1 MKRPSLNHV
10 FRLVWNAATSSWVAV
25 AETAR
30 GRGKPG
36 RSRSARLGTVAA
48 IALTSAGGVHAVTQ
62 SLVDGNGGTG
72 WMVGV
77 ASQAAPTVTSNAIFT
92 NFVTQGGTGS
102 GGGAGLG
109 GVFFV
114 NSGASLTLNNVSF
127 VQNVA
132 KGGDGGSTPDV
143 NISAQTIALA
153 DKSATVSSVTAFQ
166 LTPTLVNNNGTI
178 MVTGA
183 TMSSV
188 NPLVQSGEVVSV
200 GGTGTTTT
208 TISSV
213 SGNAVTFAQPVAVDS
228 QSIKS
233 LTSAQLA
240 AGTNVISAANFGALA
255 ISDIAIGMSVLGTG
269 IPAGTTITNVTRD
282 QNNAVTGITL
292 SNAVTA
298 SGSQSLSLVNVTQF
312 SASQFAV
319 SGGGQ
324 VLTLPATGLGLSV
337 GMTLSGDGIPA
348 GTKILA
354 INGNQVTLSQAISSS
369 ALKFS
374 ASLPATTVGQSTI
387 QLTAVDSHLKVG
399 TVVTGTGIPPN
410 TTIVA
415 IDPASG
421 VVTLSNALT
430 SNPTALTIQSISA
443 QGARSLTLTT
453 TSGLQVGMQVTGS
466 GIPDGTTITSIS
478 GNVVTLSNDLA
489 PGVAV
494 SAFVASSPYSVGGS
508 LNNIAATGTVGAN
521 GGNGVSGPQ
530 AIVYVTDGEGRSGTN
545 GGSGKNGSGAAGGK
559 GGNAGSGS
567 NGIPFNYEMTEA
579 VISATVDAVNNT
591 SEAAAALATFPPA
604 AALSAAH
611 VAAAAK
617 SYVDLGI
624 AIANLAQWGVDLSNG
639 TAGRGGDGGTGG
651 GGGNGATFYGGGA
664 GGNGGNGG
672 TGALSITDGGN
683 GGDGGAGGAGGF
695 GAGGGSGGSA
705 GLGGGTGNA
714 ADGSAGSGGKAGF
727 GGGAGSDGDGLGG
740 TGGSG
745 YGGAIFVRSGGSLTL
760 TGNVLF
766 RDNTVLAGSSNNG
779 GQAGQASGSDIFMMK
794 GSNVLLAPGVGNTIR
809 IEGQIADDS
818 AASIAS
824 GGYAPGAG
832 ADLQIGGGGLVQ
844 LAGTNTY
851 SGKTILTGGTL
862 QADLGVG
869 INSASSVVFK
879 GAGSLP
885 SGLTTSNA
893 GTLLLNS
900 DVTQRAG
907 TAVPGQFIWNGAGG
921 FAAGT
926 AAGITVAL
934 GQTPSGATQTL
945 QWGSSYLSANSTLV
959 FGSEYSQ
966 GAVRFQNSIDLA
978 SNQGNVAVY
987 GTYLGSQ
994 GNLAP
999 DARYTAYMSGNI
1011 TNGGLNVGGAGYN
1024 GTLYLTGQNQLSSFV
1039 LNGGLVSTI
1048 DDHANLGHLMQS
1060 TGGSVTIKGGTLV
1073 LGGAEKM
1080 TTVDVQAGGQI
1091 VAGAALTTGNVSNN
1105 GVISLV
1111 DGGTMQ
1117 SVTNNAGAT
1126 FATAGTLAV
1135 TGGVANNANAT
1146 VVQSGDVTAAGVVNN
1161 GTWTVGGA
1169 QAIHAPTLTGNGVF
1183 AMATANDTVTIDQ
1196 SGNSTFAG
1204 SFTGNGGFAK
1214 DGAGTLT
1221 LTGASTYL
1229 GGTLVNAGTLDTTGG
1244 GTLADTGAVKI
1255 ASGATFTAGT
1265 ADIIGAV
1272 TNSGTFNVNAIQ
1284 AVASLTNTG
1293 TANLN
1298 ANLASAGAVT
1308 NNGIVNV
1315 SGDRL
1320 VATTGLAGNA
1330 SGVINLAQ
1338 ATDVLHLSQ
1347 SGASTYAGTLT
1358 GNGGLEKLGTGT
1370 LTLTGANTYTGG
1382 TLVSAGTLDTTGGG
1396 TLADTGA
1403 VAIASGATFTAG
1415 TVDTIGAVTN
1425 SGTFNIKAAQA
1436 VASVTNNAGA
1446 TVAQS
1451 SDLSAGGV
1459 LNNGT
1464 WTVGGAQA
1472 IHTPTLIGNGAFT
1485 LASASDKVTIDQSG
1499 ISIFGGTFT
1508 GNGAFAKDGAGTL
1521 ILTGASTNLGG
1532 TLVNAGTLDTT
1543 GGGTLADTGAVKI
1556 ASGATFTAG
1565 TADTIGAVTNNGTFN
1580 VNAIQAVASLTNTG
1594 TANLNANLVSAGTVT
1609 NNGGLN
1615 VSGDRSVITAGLA
1628 GGASGAVKVQSGS
1641 VLRLTQTGDSTYA
1654 GTIAGAGSVVK
1665 DGTGTL
1671 TLSRAAGSA
1680 PGAVNLGG
1688 TLVINQGTVA
1698 LDGDSILSQ
1707 STNVAVNS
1715 SASAVGTLK
1724 LVSGN
1729 ESIKALSGAG
1739 NIDLGTNRLTVQ
1751 QGGDFSGTVTG
1762 SGIFDVRGGSF
1773 NVNNTLASTDQNSA
1787 FTLGSTTGTVSATVT
1802 SGSTLSFPLIQL
1814 NQGATLSVA
1823 SGGTAKASTI
1833 ALNSNALLTVNT
1845 QASVNSGTVNVND
1858 SAKLDVQGSLAAT
1871 TISVVSNNPD
1881 AVPTLHLGN
1890 AADHSVLGTVTAT
1903 NTEIVGGVLYGNGSL
1918 SGNVVMGAN
1927 ALLSPGNSPGRL
1939 QVENLTLGSGS
1950 TSKMEI
1956 ANAAF
1961 NRVAG
1966 TDFDQV
1972 KVTGSLKIQNGSTLN
1987 IANYNSGADVAF
1999 GEAIQ
2004 LFSYTPGQLTG
2015 AFSTVQKNYG
2025 QEALFSLGT
2034 GSVIGLGSGGYG
2046 GFYQAVVKNAND
2058 TAILG
2063 GLQVN
2068 SAGNVKQFYGG
2079 ALLDRL
2085 VSTLAAGGSTDTVFA
2100 KFSPEAYT
2108 SLTEQGKQA
2117 LFFSP
2122 GSDIAGDIGR
2132 TQQGVDASVFGGRR
2146 NASNGGYASYALKTD
2161 GLQGSYTGVTKHAVW
2176 KANLVLDDVSTSSSY
2191 LSGRSN
2197 GITGSLSAAS
2207 ELPGGLGLHA
2217 LARAT
2222 YTYYRSDMTRQT
2234 GSGSAKADGVSS
2246 DAWMGSVG
2254 LAHVYNGSRLR
2265 LQTTLEVAPYS
2276 VRTSGFSEVNSV
2288 SPSDALS
2295 VQQMKQ
2301 SGTAFVLG
2309 MGLSGNIS
2317 DRFGFDTGFKISR
2330 DSRRDHSVAASV
2342 VTENASFTV
2351 RNPGLGQTQFSIKGA
2366 VNYRLAS
2373 DMQVGLGVYYLGGSD
2388 VQGKLSFDKRF

>member
-1 MKRPSLNHV
+1 M
-10 FRLVWNAATSSWVAV
+10 VWNAASSSWVAV

-36 RSRSARLGTVAA
+36 RSRSARLGTLAA
-48 IALTSAGGVHAVTQ
+48 IALTSAGGAHAVTQ
-62 SLVDGNGGTG
+62 SIVDGNGAGG

-77 ASQAAPTVTSNAIFT
+77 AGQAAPAVTSNAIFT
-92 NFVTQGGTGS
+92 NFVTQGGAGS
-102 GGGAGLG
+102 GGGGGLG

-114 NSGASLTLNNVSF
+114 NSGANLTLNNVSF

-132 KGGDGGSTPDV
+132 RGGDGGSTPDV
-143 NISAQTIALA
+143 SVSAQTIALS
-153 DKSATVSSVTAFQ
+153 DKSASVSSVTAFQ

-183 TMSSV
+183 TMSAA
-188 NPLVQSGEVVSV
+188 NPLVQAGEVVSV
-200 GGTGTTTT
+200 GGTGSNTT

-240 AGTNVISAANFGALA
+240 AGTNVISSANFGALA
-255 ISDIAIGMSVLGTG
+255 ISDVAVGMSVLGTG

-292 SNAVTA
+292 SNAVTV

-337 GMTLSGDGIPA
+337 GMTLTGDGIPA
-348 GTKILA
+348 GTKIVA

-369 ALKFS
+369 ALQFS

-399 TVVTGTGIPPN
+399 SVVTGTGIPPN
-410 TTIVA
+410 TTVVA

-430 SNPTALTIQSISA
+430 GNPTALIVQSITA
-443 QGARSLTLTT
+443 QGARSLTLTS
-453 TSGLQVGMQVTGS
+453 TSGLQVGMQVSGS

-478 GNVVTLSNDLA
+478 GNVVTLSNNLT
-489 PGVAV
+489 PGATVTG
-494 SAFVASSPYSVGGS
+494 FLASSPYSVGGS

-545 GGSGKNGSGAAGGK
+545 GGSGKSGNGAAGGK

-579 VISATVDAVNNT
+579 VISATVDAVTNT

-617 SYVDLGI
+617 SYVDLGV
-624 AIANLAQWGVDLSNG
+624 AIANLAQWGVDLANG

-651 GGGNGATFYGGGA
+651 GGGNGSTFYGGGA
-664 GGNGGNGG
+664 GGAGGNGG

-695 GAGGGSGGSA
+695 GAGGGSGGAA

-714 ADGSAGSGGKAGF
+714 ADGSAGAGGKAGF
-727 GGGAGSDGDGLGG
+727 GGGVGSDGDGTGG
-740 TGGSG
+740 GGGSG

-779 GQAGQASGSDIFMMK
+779 GQAGQAAGSDIFMMK

-818 AASIAS
+818 SASIGS

-844 LAGTNTY
+844 LVGNNTY

-869 INSASSVVFK
+869 INAASSVVFN
-879 GAGSLP
+879 GAGNLA

-893 GTLLLNS
+893 GTLLLSS

-907 TAVPGQFIWNGAGG
+907 SAVPGQFIWNGAGG

-926 AAGITVAL
+926 SAGITVAL
-934 GQTPSGATQTL
+934 GLTPSGTSQTL

-966 GAVRFQNSIDLA
+966 GAVRFQNNIDLA
-978 SNQGNVAVY
+978 GNQGNVAVY
-987 GTYLGSQ
+987 GQYLGSQ
-994 GNLAP
+994 GNISP
-999 DARYTAYMSGNI
+999 DARYTAYLSGNI
-1011 TNGGLNVGGAGYN
+1011 ANGGLNVGAAGYN
-1024 GTLYLTGQNQLSSFV
+1024 GTLYLTGQNQLSAFV

-1060 TGGSVTIKGGTLV
+1060 AGGSVTINGGTLV
-1073 LGGAEKM
+1073 LGGAETM
-1080 TTVDVQAGGQI
+1080 TTVDVKAGGQM
-1091 VAGAALTTGNVSNN
+1091 VAGGALTAGDVSNR

-1135 TGGVANNANAT
+1135 TGAVANNATAT
-1146 VVQSGDVTAAGVVNN
+1146 VVQSGDVTAASVVNN
-1161 GTWTVGGA
+1161 GNWTVSGA
-1169 QAIHAPTLTGNGVF
+1169 QAIHTPTLTGNGSF
-1183 AMATANDTVTIDQ
+1183 AMANAADTATIDQ

-1204 SFTGNGGFAK
+1204 TFTGNGAFAK

-1221 LTGASTYL
+1221 LTGASTNL

-1244 GTLADTGAVKI
+1244 GTLADTGAVTI

-1272 TNSGTFNVNAIQ
+1272 TNHGTFNVNAVQ
-1284 AVASLTNTG
+1284 AVASVANDG
-1293 TANLN
+1293 TTNLN
-1298 ANLASAGAVT
+1298 ADLASAGAVT
-1308 NNGIVNV
+1308 NNGTVNV
-1315 SGDRL
+1315 SGDRS
-1320 VATTGLAGNA
+1320 VATTGLAGSA

-1338 ATDVLHLSQ
+1338 ATDVLHLTQ
-1347 SGASTYAGTLT
+1347 SGASTYAGTLA
-1358 GNGGLEKLGTGT
+1358 GNGGLEKLGAGT

-1403 VAIASGATFTAG
+1403 VTIASGATFTAG
-1415 TVDTIGAVTN
+1415 TADTIGAVNNYGTFHINAAQTAAAVANN
-1425 SGTFNIKAAQA
+1425 SGAA
-1436 VASVTNNAGA
+1436 VT
-1446 TVAQS
+1446 QS
-1451 SDLSAGGV
+1451 SGLSAGSV
-1459 LNNGT
+1459 LNNGS
-1464 WTVGGAQA
+1464 WTVSGAQA
-1472 IHTPTLIGNGAFT
+1472 IHTPTLIGNGSFAMANAADT
-1485 LASASDKVTIDQSG
+1485 VTIDQSG
-1499 ISIFGGTFT
+1499 SSLFAGTFT
-1508 GNGAFAKDGAGTL
+1508 GNGAFAKNGAGTL
-1521 ILTGASTNLGG
+1521 MLTGASTNLGG

-1565 TADTIGAVTNNGTFN
+1565 TADTIGAVTNSGTFN
-1580 VNAIQAVASLTNTG
+1580 VNAVQTVASVTNNG
-1594 TANLNANLVSAGTVT
+1594 TTNLNANLASTGTVT
-1609 NNGGLN
+1609 NNGTVN
-1615 VSGDRSVITAGLA
+1615 VAGDRTVATAGLA
-1628 GGASGAVKVQSGS
+1628 GNASGVVNVQSGS
-1641 VLRLTQTGDSTYA
+1641 VLHLAQSGDSRYA
-1654 GTIAGAGSVVK
+1654 GAIVGAGSVVK
-1665 DGTGTL
+1665 EGTGTL
-1671 TLSRAAGSA
+1671 TLTRAAGSPA
-1680 PGAVNLGG
+1680 GAVNLGG

-1707 STNVAVNS
+1707 TMNVAVNS
-1715 SASAVGTLK
+1715 KQGTVGTLK

-1729 ESIKALSGAG
+1729 ESINALSGAG
-1739 NIDLGTNRLTVQ
+1739 NIDLGSNRLTVQ

-1773 NVNNTLASTDQNSA
+1773 NVSNTLASTDTNSA
-1787 FTLGSTTGTVSATVT
+1787 FTLGSSTGTVSATVT

-1814 NQGATLSVA
+1814 NQGAMLSVA

-1845 QASVNSGTVNVND
+1845 QANVSAGTVNVND
-1858 SAKLDVQGSLAAT
+1858 SAKLDVQGSLAAN
-1871 TISVVSNNPD
+1871 TISVVSNNAD

-1890 AADHSVLGTVTAT
+1890 ATDHSVLGTVTAS
-1903 NTEIVGGVLYGNGSL
+1903 NTEIIGGVLSGNGSL
-1918 SGNVVMGAN
+1918 SGNVTMGAN

-1972 KVTGSLKIQNGSTLN
+1972 KVTGALKIQNGTTLN
-1987 IANYNSGADVAF
+1987 IANYNGGADVAF
-1999 GEAIQ
+1999 GEVIP

-2034 GSVIGLGSGGYG
+2034 GSVIGLGSGGYS
-2046 GFYQAVVKNAND
+2046 GFYQAVVKNGNEN
-2058 TAILG
+2058 AILS

-2068 SAGNVKQFYGG
+2068 SAGNVKQFNGG
-2079 ALLDRL
+2079 SLLDRL
-2085 VSTLAAGGSTDTVFA
+2085 VTTLAAGGSTETVFA

-2122 GSDIAGDIGR
+2122 GTDIAGDIGR

-2146 NASNGGYASYALKTD
+2146 NADNGGYASYALKTD
-2161 GLQGSYTGVTKHAVW
+2161 GLQGSYTGVVKSTVW
-2176 KANLVLDDVSTSSSY
+2176 KANVVVNDVSTSSNY
-2191 LSGRSN
+2191 LNGRSN
-2197 GITGSLSAAS
+2197 GVTGSLSAAT

-2217 LARAT
+2217 LARAAFS
-2222 YTYYRSDMTRQT
+2222 YYRSDMNRQT
-2234 GSGSAKADGVSS
+2234 GNGSAKADGVSS
-2246 DAWMGSVG
+2246 DAWLGAIG
-2254 LAHVYNGSRLR
+2254 LAHVYNGSKLR

-2276 VRTSGFSEVNSV
+2276 VRTSGFTEVNAA

-2309 MGLSGNIS
+2309 VGLSGNLT
-2317 DRFGFDTGFKISR
+2317 DRFGFDTGVKVIR
-2330 DSRRDHSVAASV
+2330 DSRRDHSVMASV
-2342 VTENASFTV
+2342 ATENASFSV
-2351 RNPGLGQTQFSIKGA
+2351 RNPGFGQTQFSVKGA
-2366 VNYRLAS
+2366 LNYRLAS
-2373 DMQVGLGVYYLGGSD
+2373 DMQVGLGVYYFGGSD